1 MAALCFFTTAESY
14 YVSLQLNLQK
24 LSTVRRKSK
33 SFFLFQLFYP
43 SYNYGCCGG
52 YGNFGGY
59 GGFNG
64 YGGYFGFGGYG
75 GYGGYGGCCGSNMY
89 WMFKK

>member
-14 YVSLQLNLQK
+14 Y
-24 LSTVRRKSK
+24 
-33 SFFLFQLFYP
+33 LFYP